1 MRKTLMS
8 ISISSY
14 LVKKKITFLPIRV
27 AHFLKKNLNGKHLTI
42 LITMLFPKVWLQAEY
57 KLTTTGTFRNISG
70 ITEGGVLSK
79 KKKRLPGHLNFQKVK
94 PNPHHKKKKKSCHN
108 INSTNTFLSKFHLTS
123 NHINRVKNLKVSYCN
138 PENHGGRIGSQ
149 NLPIRG
155 KEQRPR
161 KPVSTAPQNTS
172 YLFLLLNREIK
183 SGRKSLR

>member
-1 MRKTLMS
+1 MS

-79 KKKRLPGHLNFQKVK
+79 KKKKTARPPKLPKGQTQ
-94 PNPHHKKKKKSCHN
+94 PPPQEKKKKILPQHQFNKHFPIKIPFNVKSHKQGQK
-108 INSTNTFLSKFHLTS
+108 SES
-123 NHINRVKNLKVSYCN
+123 
-138 PENHGGRIGSQ
+138 
-149 NLPIRG
+149 
-155 KEQRPR
+155 
-161 KPVSTAPQNTS
+161 
-172 YLFLLLNREIK
+172 FLL
-183 SGRKSLR
+183 

>member
-1 MRKTLMS
+1 
-8 ISISSY
+8 
-14 LVKKKITFLPIRV
+14 
-27 AHFLKKNLNGKHLTI
+27 
-42 LITMLFPKVWLQAEY
+42 
-57 KLTTTGTFRNISG
+57 
-70 ITEGGVLSK
+70 VLSK
-79 KKKRLPGHLNFQKVK
+79 KKKKTARPPKLPKGQTQ
-94 PNPHHKKKKKSCHN
+94 PPPQEKKKKSCHN